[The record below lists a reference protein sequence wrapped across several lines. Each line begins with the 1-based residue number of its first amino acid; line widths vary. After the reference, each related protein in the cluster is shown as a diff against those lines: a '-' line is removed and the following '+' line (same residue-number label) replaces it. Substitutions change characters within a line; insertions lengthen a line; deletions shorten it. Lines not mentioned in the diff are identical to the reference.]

1 MLAMAKSIKKLFTPI
16 LNGIAVST
24 QYLSATPVCRPISW
38 VKQSSVATH
47 ANKKD
52 AGVLP
57 EFLEVTKV

>member
-1 MLAMAKSIKKLFTPI
+1 MLTMAKSIKKLFTAI

-38 VKQSSVATH
+38 IKQSVATH